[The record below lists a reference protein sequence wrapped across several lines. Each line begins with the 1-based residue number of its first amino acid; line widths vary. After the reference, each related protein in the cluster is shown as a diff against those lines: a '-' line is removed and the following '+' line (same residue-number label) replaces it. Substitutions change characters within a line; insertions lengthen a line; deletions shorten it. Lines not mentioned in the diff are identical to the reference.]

1 MGGGSWDSK
10 KFRDYTS
17 LTKMGVSFSV
27 DGSYTTTGGHQEIFK
42 MKSLDSQLNPY
53 KVVRECRDS
62 EEHPNTIPVI
72 LALDVTGSMGQAA
85 VDCAQKLNVIMT
97 KLYEEV
103 KDVEFMIMGIGDFAY
118 DSSPLQVSQF
128 ESDIRI
134 AEQLD
139 ALYFEFGGGGN
150 SYESYTSAWYFGLKH
165 TDLDCWKRG
174 KKGIIITMGDERL
187 NPYIPKEGMR
197 TTINKVLGDTPQ
209 ADVETE
215 DLYKLTCEKFNV
227 YHINVIH
234 DMHPDNGIPNSFK
247 ILGQKFREATI
258 DKLSDE
264 IVAIVKD
271 AVENDSADISKPIVT
286 GVETNEKG
294 EVTW

>member
-10 KFRDYTS
+10 TFRSYTS
-17 LTKMGVSFSV
+17 STKMGVSFST
-27 DGSYTTTGGHQEIFK
+27 DGSYTARGGHQEIFK
-42 MKSLDSQLNPY
+42 KRSLDARLNPY
-53 KVVRECRDS
+53 KVIRECRDS

-72 LALDVTGSMGQAA
+72 LALDVTGSMGEAA

-97 KLYEEV
+97 KLYDEV

-118 DSSPLQVSQF
+118 DSCPLQASQF

-139 ALYFEFGGGGN
+139 ALYFEWGGGGN
-150 SYESYTSAWYFGLKH
+150 SYESYTSAWWFGLHH
-165 TDLDCWKRG
+165 TDLDCWQRG

-187 NPYIPKEGMR
+187 NPYIPKEGMN

-209 ADVETE
+209 GNIETE

-227 YHINVIH
+227 YHINVDH
-234 DMHPDNGIPNSFK
+234 GRYRDDGIPDSFK
-247 ILGQKFREATI
+247 ILGQRYRESTI
-258 DKLSDE
+258 DKLADE

-271 AVENDSADISKPIVT
+271 AVETEVSNQTVVT
-286 GVETNEKG
+286 QEG
-294 EVTW
+294 EITW